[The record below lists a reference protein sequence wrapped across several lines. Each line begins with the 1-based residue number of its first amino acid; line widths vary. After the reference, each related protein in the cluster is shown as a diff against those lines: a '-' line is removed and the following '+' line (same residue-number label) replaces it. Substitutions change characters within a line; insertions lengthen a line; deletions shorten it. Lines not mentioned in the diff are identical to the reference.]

1 MFNSVSLNIAGI
13 KALHPLILVVFNQSE
28 RSCRMSLNKNIMRYL
43 KIAFVMV
50 LIVIVTT
57 VLVKELS
64 HIDFKK
70 TFLLFNHINRFELLG
85 LFLLGAFALLLLSFF
100 DWVLVSRFKL
110 PVSKFKALRVGYII
124 NAFNNIIGFGGF
136 IGAGVRLWFYS
147 NYSNERKKLVKFISY
162 MLTSMLTGLSFLS
175 LLIVTHILDVSFL
188 EHTSIWIKILLYIVA
203 LLLPVF
209 IIVSLISP
217 IDQKARWL
225 GSLFTLISSLEWICA
240 SIVLYFSLH
249 IVGANPSFPVVLSV
263 FIVAAISGLASF
275 IPGGFGAFDLIVL
288 LGLKYIGISEEK
300 IVLALLVYRFAY
312 YFFPLFI
319 SLILTIFEFGPHAKN
334 YISDSRFF
342 VPARDVSGFVFSFQ
356 KDAINALPSFILSI
370 LVGVTSL
377 IFLLVNFG
385 IIVDAAHSKHHLI
398 FIVLYIFNVSASL
411 ILILNLRGIFDR
423 SQRAILFTIVAL
435 CILIVSNFYVY
446 GISIELI
453 AAALIIA
460 PLIFAYRKAHVLKR
474 ALRLKTLIYII
485 VISAVILFVN
495 QVLVKEFLLVIDT
508 QPPKVDY
515 FILRSAF
522 WLSIIGMSLIVGI
535 IIYIFE
541 RHYRTPRESVDFE
554 VGQHIINQYGGH
566 NLSHLLFSGDKNM
579 FVNEAQDAFLM
590 YRYYRNSYIV
600 LGDPVGNE
608 AHFASLLEK
617 FYEHATYLGAEVI
630 FYQVSEKHLS
640 LYHDFGNQFFKLG
653 EEALIDA
660 QAFTTSGKKRRG
672 FRATLNKVE
681 SMGYTFEILESPVD
695 EATFKRLKEVSDGWL
710 GQEKEFYFSV
720 GNFSREYLDAAPIGV
735 LKTEEGRIDAFIT
748 LMPVDG
754 ERVVS
759 VDLIR
764 WDKSIDVPFMD
775 ALYLNMLQWAKDS
788 GYAYFNMG
796 MATLSNVGQMPYGH
810 MREKFAGRLYEHFN
824 GLYSFQGLRKYKSK
838 FNPQWESRFL
848 VYHRRQNVWES
859 LIKVTRV
866 IRKNA

>member
-1 MFNSVSLNIAGI
+1 
-13 KALHPLILVVFNQSE
+13 
-28 RSCRMSLNKNIMRYL
+28 MSLNKNLVKYL
-43 KIAFVMV
+43 KIVFVLV
-50 LIVIVTT
+50 LIVIVTS
-57 VLVKELS
+57 VLSKELS

-70 TFLLFNHINRFELLG
+70 TFILFNHINRFELIG
-85 LFLLGAFALLLLSFF
+85 LFLLGAFALGLLSLF
-100 DWVLVSRFKL
+100 DWVLAARFKL

-162 MLTSMLTGLSFLS
+162 ILTSMLTGLSFLS

-188 EHTSIWIKILLYIVA
+188 DNTSIWVKILLYVVA
-203 LLLPVF
+203 FLLPVF

-225 GSLFTLISSLEWICA
+225 GSLFTVISSVEWICA
-240 SIVLYFSLH
+240 SLVLYLSLH
-249 IVGANPSFPVVLSV
+249 IVGANPPFPVVLSV

-275 IPGGFGAFDLIVL
+275 IPGGFGAFDLIIL
-288 LGLKYIGISEEK
+288 LGLKYIGIPEEK

-319 SLILTIFEFGPHAKN
+319 ALVMTVFEFGPHAKN
-334 YISDSRFF
+334 FISDSKFF
-342 VPARDVSGFVFSFQ
+342 VPARDVTGFIFSFQ
-356 KDAINALPSFILSI
+356 KDFVSVFPSLILSVLVGITSLMFLLINAL
-370 LVGVTSL
+370 
-377 IFLLVNFG
+377 
-385 IIVDAAHSKHHLI
+385 IIVDAATSKHHIVFLI
-398 FIVLYIFNVSASL
+398 LYIFNVSACL
-411 ILILNLRGIFDR
+411 ILILNLRGIIER
-423 SQRAILFTIVAL
+423 SQRATLFIIVAM
-435 CILIVSNFYVY
+435 CILIITNFYVY
-446 GISIELI
+446 GISIEILVVTLI
-453 AAALIIA
+453 LA
-460 PLIFAYRKAHVLKR
+460 PLIFAYRKSNVLKR
-474 ALRLKTLIYII
+474 AIRFKSVIYI
-485 VISAVILFVN
+485 VLVSAIFFYLN
-495 QVLVKEFLLVIDT
+495 QVLVRQTLVIADVKM
-508 QPPKVDY
+508 PNVDY
-515 FILRSAF
+515 FVLRSTF
-522 WLSIIGMSLIVGI
+522 WLSIIGMSLIVAI

-541 RHYRTPRESVDFE
+541 RHYRMPLENVDLE
-554 VGQHIINQYGGH
+554 IGQKIIDQYGGH

-579 FVNEAQDAFLM
+579 FVNEQHDAFIM
-590 YRYYRNSYIV
+590 YRFYRNSFIV

-608 AHFASLLEK
+608 ESFNALLEK
-617 FYEHATYLGAEVI
+617 FYDHATYLGAEVI

-681 SMGYTFEILESPVD
+681 TMGYTFEMLSSPID
-695 EATFKRLKEVSDGWL
+695 EATFKQLKEVSDGWL
-710 GQEKEFYFSV
+710 GQDKEFYFSV
-720 GNFSREYLDAAPIGV
+720 GNFSREYLDAAPIAV
-735 LKTEEGRIDAFIT
+735 LRNEDGHIDAFCT
-748 LMPVDG
+748 LMPVKDH
-754 ERVVS
+754 EIVS

-764 WDKSIDVPFMD
+764 WNRSIDVPFMD
-775 ALYLNMLQWAKDS
+775 ALYLHMLQWSKDN

-838 FNPQWESRFL
+838 FNPNWESRFL

>member
-1 MFNSVSLNIAGI
+1 
-13 KALHPLILVVFNQSE
+13 
-28 RSCRMSLNKNIMRYL
+28 MSLNKNLVKYL
-43 KIAFVMV
+43 KVVFVLV
-50 LIVIVTT
+50 LIVIVTS
-57 VLVKELS
+57 VLTKELS

-70 TFLLFNHINRFELLG
+70 TFILFNHINRFELIG
-85 LFLLGAFALLLLSFF
+85 LFLLGAFALGLLSLF
-100 DWVLVSRFKL
+100 DWVLVARFKL

-162 MLTSMLTGLSFLS
+162 ILTSMLTGLSFLS

-188 EHTSIWIKILLYIVA
+188 DNTSIWVKILLYIVA
-203 LLLPVF
+203 LLLPAF

-225 GSLFTLISSLEWICA
+225 GTLFTVISSVEWICA
-240 SIVLYFSLH
+240 SVVLYLSLH
-249 IVGANPSFPVVLSV
+249 IVGANPPFPVVLSV

-275 IPGGFGAFDLIVL
+275 IPGGFGAFDLIIL
-288 LGLKYIGISEEK
+288 LGLKYIGIPEEK

-312 YFFPLFI
+312 YFFPLFFA
-319 SLILTIFEFGPHAKN
+319 LVMTVFEFGPHAKSF
-334 YISDSRFF
+334 ISDSKYF
-342 VPARDVSGFVFSFQ
+342 VPAREVTGFIFSFQ
-356 KDAINALPSFILSI
+356 KDFVNIFPSLILSI
-370 LVGVTSL
+370 LVGITSL
-377 IFLLVNFG
+377 TFLLVNVL
-385 IIVDAAHSKHHLI
+385 ILADAAISKHHIVFLI
-398 FIVLYIFNVSASL
+398 LYIFNVSACL
-411 ILILNLRGIFDR
+411 ILMLNLRGIVER
-423 SQRAILFTIVAL
+423 SQRAMLFVIVAM
-435 CILIVSNFYVY
+435 CILIISNFYVY
-446 GISIELI
+446 GITIEVLI
-453 AAALIIA
+453 AALILA
-460 PLIFAYRKAHVLKR
+460 PLVFAYRKSHVLKR
-474 ALRLKTLIYII
+474 AIRIKSIFYII
-485 VISAVILFVN
+485 LVSVVLLLLN
-495 QVLVKEFLLVIDT
+495 QHFAKRFLDAFNI
-508 QPPKVDY
+508 QMPNVDY
-515 FILRSAF
+515 FVLRSTF

-541 RHYRTPRESVDFE
+541 RHYRTPLENVDLK
-554 VGQHIINQYGGH
+554 VGQNILGQYGGH

-579 FVNEAQDAFLM
+579 FVNEAQDAFIM
-590 YRYYRNSYIV
+590 YRFYRNSLIV

-608 AHFASLLEK
+608 EHFAELLEK
-617 FYEHATYLGAEVI
+617 FYDHASYLGAEVI

-681 SMGYTFEILESPVD
+681 SMGYTFEMLQSPVD
-695 EATFKRLKEVSDGWL
+695 EATFNRLKEVSDDWL
-710 GQEKEFYFSV
+710 GQDKEFYFSV
-720 GNFSREYLDAAPIGV
+720 GHFSRAYLDTAPIAV
-735 LKTEEGRIDAFIT
+735 LKNEEGRIDAFCT
-748 LMPVDG
+748 LMPVKDK
-754 ERVVS
+754 EVVS

-775 ALYLNMLQWAKDS
+775 ALYLHMLQWSKEN

-810 MREKFAGRLYEHFN
+810 LREKFAGRLYEHFN

-838 FNPQWESRFL
+838 FNPNWESRFL

-866 IRKNA
+866 IRKNV